1 MLVPE
6 VEVVEVVEGTPEMQV
21 ELHPPL
27 LGRQLHL

>member
-1 MLVPE
+1 
-6 VEVVEVVEGTPEMQV
+6 VEVVEGTPEMQV